1 MRIAALLVA
10 ALCLAFPSAAF
21 AQTSNDF
28 DGDGRANAVDNC
40 RFVANASQ
48 LDSTA
53 PPDGVGD
60 VCTCGDTSGDGRTNV
75 VDAVRLRRALAGLPS
90 GVADPAKCSVVGGS
104 MDCDA
109 ADVARLRQALA
120 GSAPLLP
127 VCRAFVGAG
136 ALPVQMSVA
145 GDSITRAFAA
155 SCECNFG
162 FDCLF
167 ECVSGGT
174 EQPEFSWFDGGG
186 QGVFTLLDRYLFFDA
201 SIDAHSGAAR
211 TGGRM
216 RGGDDSFAIQAGR
229 ILSQTPE
236 PDFVVVLLGGND
248 LCSRDC
254 AQPGACSSPLFSD
267 AQWREAIGLGL
278 SPLTAQLS
286 VDATVYLG
294 SVPRV
299 QDLYAAG
306 LAKQDA
312 ESDVAC
318 ELAWETFDPCP
329 IVTDP
334 STRNGESQAFRL
346 AAIAARQRRYNEI
359 LREEALAY
367 DTNANGLNP
376 RGVSVAAEY
385 TDESTPSVGTLLFG
399 PNEINGADCFHPS
412 IAGQNAI
419 AERLWLNSP
428 VR

>member
-1 MRIAALLVA
+1 VWVCGSLAL
-10 ALCLAFPSAAF
+10 

-28 DGDGRANAVDNC
+28 DGDGLANALDNC
-40 RFVANASQ
+40 RFVANSGQ
-48 LDSTA
+48 LDSSA
-53 PPDGVGD
+53 PADGVGD
-60 VCTCGDTSGDGRTNV
+60 VCTCGDTSGDGRV
-75 VDAVRLRRALAGLPS
+75 DLLDAVRLRRSLAGLPL
-90 GVADPAKCSVVGGS
+90 GVADPARCSVVGGS

-109 ADVARLRQALA
+109 ADVTRLRQAFA
-120 GSAPLLP
+120 GIAATVP

-162 FDCLF
+162 FDCLL

-174 EQPEFSWFDGGG
+174 EQPQFSWFDGGG
-186 QGVFTLLDRYLFFDA
+186 AGVFTLLDRYLFFDA
-201 SIDAHSGAAR
+201 SVDAHSGAAA
-211 TGGRM
+211 TGARM

-229 ILSQTPE
+229 ILAQSPE

-254 AQPGACSSPLFSD
+254 AQPGACATPLFTD

-278 SPLTAQLS
+278 SQLTASLPE
-286 VDATVYLG
+286 DATVYLG

-299 QDLYAAG
+299 HDLYAAG
-306 LAKQDA
+306 LAKQAA
-312 ESDVAC
+312 ESDVECA
-318 ELAWETFDPCP
+318 LAWQTFDVCR
-329 IVTDP
+329 IVTDA
-334 STRNGESQAFRL
+334 STQNGETQAFRL
-346 AAIAARQRRYNEI
+346 AAIAERQLRYNQI
-359 LREEALAY
+359 LREEALAW

-376 RGVSVAAEY
+376 RGVRVAAEY

-419 AERLWLNSP
+419 AERLWRNSP